1 VSRTAD
7 STRTGGHLACSAVF
21 GQAGASVALRT
32 SSAAVLAEART
43 SLYCYQQQLGGTA
56 ARWQVE
62 VTCDPAVNDLG
73 ATGGHGG
80 TGPGDHCLDVGPGIT
95 AQARDAGGTGRAFWI
110 PALATLIMADPG
122 RRIIRARCTGQDAAR
137 YWACSLT
144 RQAMT
149 SQLLTDGMIYAH
161 AAAFTAGGRG
171 VLAAGHRGSGKTTT
185 LLASLHRLGGDY
197 VTGDRLLLHADGQQV
212 HGYPWPQPLRAGT
225 GTLTALP
232 HLANLVPEPQRGI
245 PAADLW
251 MFPEKV
257 VIEPPGLPRVLADGG
272 KVADRFTFDVMIWP
286 RLDPRCRRV
295 RTERVPPSEV
305 LRTVT
310 RTCMFMTDPDQG
322 TSSHTNHWLAPA
334 PPGHVTKGHLARTAT
349 ALASAPCYR
358 IHAGADPAA
367 LASAVGSVL
376 ADLP

>member
-1 VSRTAD
+1 VSRTAS
-7 STRTGGHLACSAVF
+7 STGTGGHLACSAVF

-32 SSAAVLAEART
+32 SSMAVLAEARK
-43 SLYCYQQQLGGTA
+43 SLHCYQEQPGGTP

-62 VTCDPAVNDLG
+62 VACDPAVTDPG
-73 ATGGHGG
+73 A
-80 TGPGDHCLDVGPGIT
+80 TGPGDQCLDVGPGIT
-95 AQARDAGGTGRAFWI
+95 ACARDDGGTGRAFWV
-110 PALATLIMADPG
+110 PALATLITADPG
-122 RRIIRARCTGQDAAR
+122 RRIIRAQCAGEDAAR

-149 SQLLTDGMIYAH
+149 SQLLAAGMIYAH

-171 VLAAGHRGSGKTTT
+171 VLVAGHRGWGKTTT

-212 HGYPWPQPLRAGT
+212 HGYPWPQPLRAGI

-232 HLANLVPEPQRGI
+232 HLAGLVPESQRGI

-251 MFPEKV
+251 MFRAKV
-257 VIEPPGLPRVLADGG
+257 VIEPPGFSRVLAGGG
-272 KVADRFTFDVMIWP
+272 KVADRFTSDVMIWP
-286 RLDPRCRRV
+286 QLHPGCRHA
-295 RTERVPPSEV
+295 RTERVSPAEV

-310 RTCMFMTDPDQG
+310 RTRMFMADPDQG
-322 TSSHTNHWLAPA
+322 TGSHTNHWLAPA
-334 PPGHVTKGHLARTAT
+334 PPGHVTDGHLARTAT

-358 IHAGADPAA
+358 IHAGADQAA
-367 LASAVGSVL
+367 LAGAVGSVL
-376 ADLP
+376 VELP